1 MAPVIEKEK
10 EGYDEPL
17 GAGLR
22 STTYYRVHQAILS
35 DILSGKFKPGTRLKI
50 AELCQRYGLSAMP
63 IREALQQLQGEGIVV
78 ISPNKGASVRPI
90 DKRFVTDIYDVRS
103 ALYSIIYRDAI
114 ASADTAFDQTLGDI
128 QKEFDLGVKAGDVEL
143 CKELNHRLHGAI
155 ESRCR
160 NHEVA
165 QLISRYTNM
174 TRSFRD
180 VFGYDVSRI
189 ARISEEHWAI
199 IDAIKK
205 RDVAAAV
212 SAAQRHS
219 QAALENMSRYFQGA
233 DE

>member
-1 MAPVIEKEK
+1 MAPVIENER
-10 EGYDEPL
+10 EGYDAPRGL
-17 GAGLR
+17 GLR

-35 DILSGKFKPGTRLKI
+35 DILSGKFKPGARLKI
-50 AELCQRYGLSAMP
+50 ADLCQRYGLSAMP

-103 ALYSIIYRDAI
+103 ALYSIIYRDVI
-114 ASADTAFDQTLGDI
+114 ASADTAFDQTLVDI
-128 QKEFDLGVKAGDVEL
+128 QREFDLGVKAGDVEL
-143 CKELNHRLHGAI
+143 CKKFNHRLHGVI

-165 QLISRYTNM
+165 QLISRYSNM

-180 VFGYDVSRI
+180 VFGYDLPRI
-189 ARISEEHWAI
+189 ARISEEHWAM